1 MEETDLAGVNKLRTL
16 IYPHY
21 PEAHYTGWHES
32 VWGWL
37 GTHPAADQ
45 LHRWVVAAGDEIV
58 GHLAATP
65 QYYRVNGKRVLA
77 HTPADYQVMPQY
89 GFQALSI
96 MRKFF
101 RTVENC
107 VACDMVPTVIAV
119 ETRLGAVEAGKMQYA
134 AKLLDVSRLPSPTL
148 DDARRLFSRNGGG
161 PQGHYRGFEGPG
173 AGAAEVMEDE
183 TAPPPVR
190 PRAPIP
196 APVKGLLNRGLALV
210 DEALGSGMGD
220 RIKVSRLSGGFDS
233 SFDGLFENVAAVM
246 PCIPEKDAAFLN
258 WRYGPGSPQ
267 YPVTVLVAREGT
279 RLLGYAVL
287 RVTREGEDGYILD
300 LLARPGRQDAS
311 RALLRE
317 AIREFRKQKA
327 HIIRYRFSGSPTSP
341 RTADLWRLG
350 FFPRNDRSNTLL
362 VKLADGGL
370 QETAR
375 DIDNWSYTVGDGEAT
390 FWVR

>member
-1 MEETDLAGVNKLRTL
+1 MEAGDLAGVNKLRTL

-21 PEAHYTGWHES
+21 PEAFYSEWHES
-32 VWGWL
+32 VWSWL
-37 GTHPAADQ
+37 ETHPAADD

-65 QYYRVNGKRVLA
+65 QYYRVNNRRVLA

-119 ETRLGAVEAGKMQYA
+119 ETRLGAVEAGRMQYA
-134 AKLLDVSRLPSPTL
+134 AKLLDVSRLPSPTV
-148 DDARRLFSRNGGG
+148 DDLRGIFSRNGAGSR
-161 PQGHYRGFEGPG
+161 GHYRGFEES
-173 AGAAEVMEDE
+173 GAAVAEDE
-183 TAPPPVR
+183 SAPPPVR

-196 APVKGLLNRGLALV
+196 APVKGFLNRGLAVV
-210 DEALGSGMGD
+210 DEVLGSGMGGD
-220 RIKVSRLSGGFDS
+220 VKVSPLNGAFDA
-233 SFDGLFENVAAVM
+233 SFDDLFEDIAAVV
-246 PCIPEKDAAFLN
+246 PCIPEKDASFLN

-267 YPVTVLVAREGT
+267 HPVTVLAARRGG

-287 RVTREGEDGYILD
+287 RVTREGEDGYLLD
-300 LLARPGRQDAS
+300 LTVRPGHPEAA

-317 AIREFRKQKA
+317 ATREFRRQGT
-327 HIIRYRFSGSPTSP
+327 HIIRYRFSDSPTSP
-341 RTADLWRLG
+341 RMADLWRLG
-350 FFPRNDRSNTLL
+350 FFPRNDRTNTLL
-362 VKLADGGL
+362 VKLKDGGL
-370 QETAR
+370 HETAR
-375 DIDNWSYTVGDGEAT
+375 DIANWSYGVGDGEAT

>member
-21 PEAHYTGWHES
+21 PEAYYTDWHES
-32 VWGWL
+32 VWNWL
-37 GTHPAADQ
+37 GAHPAADH

-65 QYYRVNGKRVLA
+65 QHYRVNGQRVLA
-77 HTPADYQVMPQY
+77 HTPADYQIMPNY

-96 MRKFF
+96 MRRFF

-148 DDARRLFSRNGGG
+148 DDARRIFSRDGARSRGY
-161 PQGHYRGFEGPG
+161 YRGFEGPG
-173 AGAAEVMEDE
+173 ASAAVMEEE
-183 TAPPPVR
+183 TAPPPQR

-196 APVKGLLNRGLALV
+196 TPVKGLLNRGLAVV

-220 RIKVSRLSGGFDS
+220 RVRVSHLSGAFDP
-233 SFDGLFENVAAVM
+233 SFDGLFEDIAAIVS
-246 PCIPEKDAAFLN
+246 CIPEKDAAFLN
-258 WRYGPGSPQ
+258 WRYGPSSPQ
-267 YPVTVLVAREGT
+267 YPVTVLVAREGE

-300 LLARPGRQDAS
+300 LTARPGRHDAA
-311 RALLRE
+311 RMLLRE
-317 AIREFRKQKA
+317 TVREFRRQRA
-327 HIIRYRFSGSPTSP
+327 HIIRYRFSDSPTSP
-341 RTADLWRLG
+341 RSADLWRLG

-362 VKLADGGL
+362 VKFEDGGL
-370 QETAR
+370 QETAS
-375 DIDNWSYTVGDGEAT
+375 DIANWSYGVGDGEAT

>member
-1 MEETDLAGVNKLRTL
+1 MEASDLAGVNKLRTL

-21 PEAHYTGWHES
+21 PEAHYADWHES
-32 VWGWL
+32 VWNWL
-37 GTHPAADQ
+37 GTHPAADE
-45 LHRWVVAAGDEIV
+45 LRRWVVAAGDEIV

-65 QYYRVNGKRVLA
+65 QYYRVNGRRVLA

-89 GFQALSI
+89 GFQALSV

-101 RTVENC
+101 RTAENC

-119 ETRLGAVEAGKMQYA
+119 ETRLGAVEAGKMRYA
-134 AKLLDVSRLPSPTL
+134 AKLLDVSRLPSPTV
-148 DDARRLFSRNGGG
+148 DDARRLLSRNGAGARG
-161 PQGHYRGFEGPG
+161 FYRGFEEPG
-173 AGAAEVMEDE
+173 AGAAVMEE
-183 TAPPPVR
+183 ELAPPLVR

-196 APVKGLLNRGLALV
+196 APVKGLLNRGLAVV
-210 DEALGSGMGD
+210 DEALGSGMGSGV
-220 RIKVSRLSGGFDS
+220 KVSRLSGEFDP
-233 SFDGLFENVAAVM
+233 SFDELFEDVAAVI

-267 YPVTVLVAREGT
+267 YPVTVLAAREGA

-287 RVTREGEDGYILD
+287 RVTREGEDGYLLD
-300 LLARPGRQDAS
+300 LTARPGRRDAT

-317 AIREFRKQKA
+317 AVREFRRQGA
-327 HIIRYRFSGSPTSP
+327 HIIRYRFSDSPTSP
-341 RTADLWRLG
+341 RMADLWRLG
-350 FFPRNDRSNTLL
+350 FFPRNDRINTLL
-362 VKLADGGL
+362 VKFEDEGV

-375 DIDNWSYTVGDGEAT
+375 DIDNWSYVVGDGEAT

>member
-21 PEAHYTGWHES
+21 PEAHYTDWHES
-32 VWGWL
+32 VWNWL
-37 GTHPAADQ
+37 GTHPAADE

-65 QYYRVNGKRVLA
+65 QYYRVNGRRVLA

-148 DDARRLFSRNGGG
+148 DDARGLFSRNGAGSRG
-161 PQGHYRGFEGPG
+161 YYRGFEEPG
-173 AGAAEVMEDE
+173 ASAAIMEQE
-183 TAPPPVR
+183 TAPPPRR

-196 APVKGLLNRGLALV
+196 APVKRLLNRGLEAV
-210 DEALGSGMGD
+210 DEALGGGMGGNL
-220 RIKVSRLSGGFDS
+220 KVSRLNGAFDP
-233 SFDGLFENVAAVM
+233 SFDALFEDIAAVL

-258 WRYGPGSPQ
+258 WRYGPNSPQ
-267 YPVTVLVAREGT
+267 YPVTVLAAREGA

-287 RVTREGEDGYILD
+287 RVTKEGEDGYLLD
-300 LLARPGRQDAS
+300 LTTRPGRHDAA

-317 AIREFRKQKA
+317 TVREFRQQRA
-327 HIIRYRFSGSPTSP
+327 HIIRYRFSDSPTSP
-341 RTADLWRLG
+341 RMADLWRLG

-362 VKLADGGL
+362 VKFQDAGL
-370 QETAR
+370 HETAR
-375 DIDNWSYTVGDGEAT
+375 DIANWSYDVGDGEAT

>member
-21 PEAHYTGWHES
+21 PEAHYTDWHES
-32 VWGWL
+32 VWNWL
-37 GTHPAADQ
+37 GTHPAGDQ

-65 QYYRVNGKRVLA
+65 QYYRIDGRRVLA

-134 AKLLDVSRLPSPTL
+134 AKLLDVSRLPSPNL
-148 DDARRLFSRNGGG
+148 DDARRLFSRNGAGARG
-161 PQGHYRGFEGPG
+161 AYRGFEEPG
-173 AGAAEVMEDE
+173 AAVVEEDPG
-183 TAPPPVR
+183 PPPVR

-196 APVKGLLNRGLALV
+196 APVKGLLNRGLAVV
-210 DEALGSGMGD
+210 DEALWSGMGD
-220 RIKVSRLSGGFDS
+220 RVKVSRLGGAFDP
-233 SFDGLFENVAAVM
+233 SFDELFEDVAAIV

-258 WRYGPGSPQ
+258 WRYGPSSPQ
-267 YPVTVLVAREGT
+267 YPATVLVAREGE

-300 LLARPGRQDAS
+300 LTARPGRHDAA

-317 AIREFRKQKA
+317 TVREFRKQGT
-327 HIIRYRFSGSPTSP
+327 HIIRYRFSDSPTSP
-341 RTADLWRLG
+341 RKADLWRLG

-362 VKLADGGL
+362 VKLADKGL
-370 QETAR
+370 HETAR
-375 DIDNWSYTVGDGEAT
+375 DIGNWSYGVGDGEAT

>member
-21 PEAHYTGWHES
+21 PEAYYTDWHES
-32 VWGWL
+32 VWNWL
-37 GTHPAADQ
+37 GTHPAADHM
-45 LHRWVVAAGDEIV
+45 HRWVVAAGDEIV

-65 QYYRVNGKRVLA
+65 QYYRVNGHRVLA

-134 AKLLDVSRLPSPTL
+134 AKLLDVSRLPSPTI
-148 DDARRLFSRNGGG
+148 DDVRGLFSRNGAGARG
-161 PQGHYRGFEGPG
+161 PYRGFEEPG
-173 AGAAEVMEDE
+173 ASAAVMEQE
-183 TAPPPVR
+183 TAPPPKR

-210 DEALGSGMGD
+210 DEALGGGMDD
-220 RIKVSRLSGGFDS
+220 RVKVSRLSGAFDA
-233 SFDGLFENVAAVM
+233 SFDELFEDIAAVV

-258 WRYGPGSPQ
+258 WRYGPSSPQ
-267 YPVTVLVAREGT
+267 HPVTVLVAREGVK
-279 RLLGYAVL
+279 LLGYAVL

-300 LLARPGRQDAS
+300 LTAKPGRHDAA

-317 AIREFRKQKA
+317 TVREFREQGV
-327 HIIRYRFSGSPTSP
+327 HIIRYRFSDSPTSA
-341 RTADLWRLG
+341 RAADLWRLG

-362 VKLADGGL
+362 VKLADKGL
-370 QETAR
+370 HETAR
-375 DIDNWSYTVGDGEAT
+375 DIANWSYDVGDGEAT